1 MFTLPNV
8 AGLNQDYRMMKQQ
21 PARAAL
27 SLLSLLTSG
36 LLSAQVPDGGIR
48 LNAETGTTYQKIGRC
63 TVTEGSVEGQEF
75 TRAIRVQTGTDLTN
89 TWDAQLKFPAV
100 EGVVENDVVLVAFYA
115 RTISSEEETGEGF
128 LNVIIEHN
136 VSYDKTLNQPVSIGS
151 EWKEY
156 YAPAKIIFTLAR
168 SEASYLFHMGFP
180 SQVVEVAEVRFLNY
194 RDSLALEDLPVT
206 EITYSGRAEDAAW
219 REPAA
224 ERIGQIRKGVMELEV
239 VDEAGMPLKGAEIH
253 IGMTRH
259 QFGFGTA
266 VVASLTNSDQ
276 VYRAHLFDMFNEA
289 VFENDL
295 KWPRFEYSAT
305 HAAILRA
312 LDTLDTHRVPV
323 RGHNIIWPS
332 YGYMPDFVEE
342 LGNDPEAVRQAVDR
356 HIDEV
361 TTFTSGRLNDW
372 DVINEPCTEHD
383 VQDLLGDEVMADWF
397 RRARRN
403 DRGVKLYVND
413 FSIISTG
420 GRNRIQQDQ
429 YDQIIRYIDSLGG
442 GIDGIGMQG
451 HMAGDLTSIGRVYD
465 VIDRFA
471 GLGKEIKITEHDINV
486 TQREVQAD
494 YTRDF
499 MTICFSHPAVKSI
512 LLWGFWA
519 GAHWRPDA
527 AFFDQDWNIRPHGE
541 AWREMV
547 KERWWTPDMDS
558 VTDDQGK
565 LSFEGFLGDYAY
577 TVTYRDTATG
587 GDSFRSGTF
596 TMDHSRQSGLPN
608 AVLIS
613 MDESIPGRAIITP
626 GKRGFIC
633 RGESITLY
641 APQGEGL
648 TYVWTLDGETL
659 ADQTSS
665 IVTGEPGSYRVVISK
680 SGISLTS
687 DPCLLEVR
695 DLPEAVIM
703 AEGETSVCE
712 GETVT
717 FSANEG
723 TDLEYEWYRDG
734 TRVQWG
740 GTTFETGLQ
749 GQYTLV
755 TTREGCSAV
764 SGPVEVTLLSPAD
777 PRCSTGL
784 KLNSPASRLFPNPC
798 HGSVRVE
805 LDDGAGA
812 DTMIELY
819 DATGKRM
826 LLQQVMPGTLQ
837 LALTIPG
844 PGLYMLR
851 IRRGGSVQHHKLV
864 AE

>member
-1 MFTLPNV
+1 
-8 AGLNQDYRMMKQQ
+8 MMKQAQ
-21 PARAAL
+21 AKTL
-27 SLLSLLTSG
+27 FSLLSLLSSG
-36 LLSAQVPDGGIR
+36 LLFAQVPEGAVR
-48 LNAETGTTYQKIGRC
+48 LNSGTGTTYQKIGQC
-63 TVTEGSVEGQEF
+63 TVTEVTVEGQDF

-100 EGVVENDVVLVAFYA
+100 EGVAENDVVLVAFYA
-115 RTISSEEETGEGF
+115 RTVSSEEETGEGF

-180 SQVVEVAEVRFLNY
+180 SQTVEVAEVRFLNY
-194 RDSLALEDLPVT
+194 KASLTLEDLPVT

-219 REPAA
+219 RAPAE
-224 ERIGQIRKGVMELEV
+224 ERIGQIRKGLTELVV

-253 IGMTRH
+253 IEMIQH

-266 VVASLTNSDQ
+266 VVASLINSNQ
-276 VYRAHLFDMFNEA
+276 AYRAHLFDMFNEA

-295 KWPRFEYSAT
+295 KWPRFENKAT

-312 LDTLDTHRVPV
+312 LDTLDAHRVPV

-342 LGNDPEAVRQAVDR
+342 LGSDPEAVRQAVDR

-420 GRNRIQQDQ
+420 GRNRIKQDQ

-451 HMAGDLTSIGRVYD
+451 HMAGDLTSIERVYA
-465 VIDRFA
+465 VINRFA
-471 GLGKEIKITEHDINV
+471 GLGKEIKITEHDINT

-499 MTICFSHPAVKSI
+499 MTICFSHPSVKSI

-527 AFFDQDWNIRPHGE
+527 AFFDQDWNIRLHGE
-541 AWREMV
+541 AWREMI
-547 KERWWTPDMDS
+547 KERWWTPDIDS

-565 LSFEGFLGDYAY
+565 LSFEGFLGTYAY
-577 TVTYRDTATG
+577 TVTVRDTATG
-587 GDSFRSGTF
+587 GDSLRSGTF
-596 TMDHSRQSGLPN
+596 AMDHSHQSGLPN
-608 AVLIS
+608 AILIS
-613 MDESIPGRAIITP
+613 MDGSLPERVSITP
-626 GKRGFIC
+626 GVQGFIC
-633 RGESITLY
+633 RGENITLC

-648 TYVWTLDGETL
+648 AYIWTLDGDTL
-659 ADQTSS
+659 GEQVPA
-665 IVTGEPGSYRVVISK
+665 IVTGEPGSYRVAVSK
-680 SGISLTS
+680 GGISLTS
-687 DPCLLEVR
+687 DPYILEVR
-695 DLPEAVIM
+695 DLPEAVMM
-703 AEGETSVCE
+703 AAGEPSICE

-734 TRVQWG
+734 NRVQWG
-740 GTTFETGLQ
+740 GTTFETGQQ
-749 GQYTLV
+749 GQYILV
-755 TTREGCSAV
+755 TNREGCSAV
-764 SGPVEVTLLSPAD
+764 SDPVEVTLLSPAD

-784 KLNSPASRLFPNPC
+784 EVNRSASRIFPNPC
-798 HGSVRVE
+798 HGSLQVE
-805 LDDGAGA
+805 LDDGAGEA
-812 DTMIELY
+812 TIIELY
-819 DATGKRM
+819 DATGKQR
-826 LLQQVMPGTLQ
+826 LLQQIRPGTSQ
-837 LALTIPG
+837 LSLTIPC

-851 IRRGGSVQHHKLV
+851 ISCRGSVQNHKLI